1 MIDPTPNE
9 SEAMTV
15 GGLQGGKYLEGLGQ
29 SDLASLTETEWD
41 RFIDAVI
48 TGYCDH
54 LRELAAKDRARLDA
68 ITPGIPF

>member
-15 GGLQGGKYLEGLGQ
+15 GGLQGGEYLEGLGQ

-41 RFIDAVI
+41 RFIEC
-48 TGYCDH
+48 GH
-54 LRELAAKDRARLDA
+54 HRLLRPPA
-68 ITPGIPF
+68 